1 MKNRIATSCLRWSLE
16 QLRSAILVSIFLSAL
31 CLCARA
37 QAIIPCGSGGP
48 PPGSIPRAIAKA
60 PLFTI
65 PPSLIPVQG
74 TYLWVLYE
82 NRFLSL
88 LLLPENWPASPA
100 IQVNT
105 MNLSVPSGFG
115 IPANFELY
123 DVATGPGNFSGYGFY
138 YTTARVVGRDLST
151 GQHRTQIV
159 GISAGGGCGNFL
171 QPVISLNI
179 SPASVGAV
187 QYPQDYLIYHL
198 WSLEQTAPGLEPGT
212 ITPDQNITLR
222 HLPTGGVAVLPPVDE
237 DQILCAPGVTC
248 PNWASTL
255 MQQMTGDAVHML
267 LRDETTGAQSIGWL
281 NLGNAGFGGFNGC
294 TGSVNPC
301 LYQRAN
307 LPAPISGNVIDIAGE
322 TFIPNRVWVMWGEE
336 ILAPAPATPDD
347 VPGKGPSVSAS
358 IQPPPAMV
366 YKLGAING
374 NGSLIGSMTISTT
387 DGSGGGGGGG
397 GGSGS
402 LLHVA
407 PTKIDFGSSTPPGG
421 RGEGIYNIRN
431 LGRNDLVI
439 TSMTFTNQT
448 GSPFS
453 FCDPV
458 RFPFTLQPQQQRE
471 FRACFQPQTPG
482 VFQSSIAI
490 RGGLNN
496 STLAAIQLE
505 GSAVSFQDKPDCCS
519 GKKATKKLIYSRGN
533 NDWDEMKAQHE
544 ATDKKTYQFQT
555 ARIELSLEADP
566 AKCRCEPPNCKGE
579 MEVLVEMKFLD
590 VTRGRRVPDPTIYA
604 MLDGI
609 GLKGLGHTAPP
620 GTGVVPGSS
629 APGPDQITVSEK
641 VNYPDLRD
649 ENRIRS
655 TGGNNYVARAKAKIS
670 CADGFT
676 TRRFLL
682 VPWRSAGSNNNIPG
696 GDGNLAAYLDVDVR
710 VKRTGNCELS
720 VELKAYLLDYAPAY
734 DPTNGG
740 QLPGADKELPEV
752 TFTVEGLDLGRT
764 KTYNLIK
771 LIEEDGKA
779 YDKPFEKKS
788 P

>member
-1 MKNRIATSCLRWSLE
+1 MKNRFATSRLKRSLA

-31 CLCARA
+31 CFCAQA
-37 QAIIPCGSGGP
+37 QAIPCSPGGP
-48 PPGSIPRAIAKA
+48 PPGSIPRAIARA

-82 NRFLSL
+82 NRYLSL

-115 IPANFELY
+115 IPTNFELY
-123 DVATGPGNFSGYGFY
+123 DVTTGPGNFSGYGFY
-138 YTTARVVGRDLST
+138 YTTARVVGRDPAT
-151 GQHRTQIV
+151 GQHRTQIA

-171 QPVISLNI
+171 QPVIPLNI

-198 WSLEQTAPGLEPGT
+198 WSLEQAAAGFEPGT

-237 DQILCAPGVTC
+237 DQILCAPGVAC

-255 MQQMTGDAVHML
+255 MQQMTGDVVHML
-267 LRDETTGAQSIGWL
+267 LRDENTGAQSIGWL

-294 TGSVNPC
+294 SGSVNPC

-322 TFIPNRVWVMWGEE
+322 TFIPNRVWVLWGEE
-336 ILAPAPATPDD
+336 IVAPAAATPDGD
-347 VPGKGPSVSAS
+347 IGKGPSVSAP

-374 NGSLIGSMTISTT
+374 NGALIGSMTISTT

-397 GGSGS
+397 SGS
-402 LLHVA
+402 SLHVA

-431 LGRNDLVI
+431 LGRNDLVVS
-439 TSMTFTNQT
+439 SMTFANQT
-448 GSPFS
+448 DSPFS

-458 RFPFTLQPQQQRE
+458 RFPLTLQPQQQRE
-471 FRACFQPQTPG
+471 FRVCFQPRTPG
-482 VFQSSIAI
+482 AFQNSIVI
-490 RGGLNN
+490 RGLNN
-496 STLAAIQLE
+496 STLATVPLE
-505 GSAVSFQDKPDCCS
+505 GSAVSFQDKRDCCS

-544 ATDKKTYQFQT
+544 ATGKKTYQFQT

-590 VTRGRRVPDPTIYA
+590 VTRGRNVPDPSAYVL
-604 MLDGI
+604 LDGI
-609 GLKGLGHTAPP
+609 GLKGAGHHAAP
-620 GTGVVPGSS
+620 GTSEVPSS
-629 APGPDQITVSEK
+629 AVPGPDLVTTSEK
-641 VNYPDLRD
+641 VSYPELRD
-649 ENRIRS
+649 ENRISR
-655 TGGNNYVARAKAKIS
+655 TVGNNYVARAKASIS
-670 CADGFT
+670 CADGYSV
-676 TRRFLL
+676 RRFLL
-682 VPWRSAGSNNNIPG
+682 APARAGDRAQVPGSNRRP
-696 GDGNLAAYLDVDVR
+696 AAYVDVEIR
-710 VKRTGNCELS
+710 VKRIGNCELRI
-720 VELKAYLLDYAPAY
+720 ELKAYLLDYLPGY

-740 QLPGADKELPEV
+740 RLPGADKELPEV
-752 TFTVEGLDLGRT
+752 SYKLEDMDGG

-771 LIEEDGKA
+771 LIEEDGKT
-779 YDKPFEKKS
+779 YDKPFEKKL

>member
-1 MKNRIATSCLRWSLE
+1 MKNSISNSGLRRLQS
-16 QLRSAILVSIFLSAL
+16 QLRLMILMTIILSVICIGAQ
-31 CLCARA
+31 A
-37 QAIIPCGSGGP
+37 QAIIPCAPGGP
-48 PPGSIPRAIAKA
+48 PPGSIPRAIARA
-60 PLFTI
+60 PQFTI
-65 PPSLIPVQG
+65 PPSTIPVPG

-82 NRFLSL
+82 DRYLTL

-115 IPANFELY
+115 IPSNFELY
-123 DVATGPGNFSGYGFY
+123 DVATGPGNFGGYGFY
-138 YTTARVVGRDLST
+138 YTTARVVGRDPAT

-171 QPVISLNI
+171 QPVLSLNI

-212 ITPDQNITLR
+212 LTPDQNITLR
-222 HLPTGGVAVLPPVDE
+222 HLPTGGVAVLPPIDE
-237 DQILCAPGVTC
+237 DQILCAPGVNC

-255 MQQMTGDAVHML
+255 MQQMTGDVVHML

-281 NLGNAGFGGFNGC
+281 NMGNAGFGGFNGC
-294 TGSVNPC
+294 AGSVNPC

-322 TFIPNRVWVMWGEE
+322 TFIPNRVWVLWGEE
-336 ILAPAPATPDD
+336 IATPAAAPSDED
-347 VPGKGPSVSAS
+347 TGSGPSVWAS
-358 IQPPPAMV
+358 SQPPPAMV

-374 NGSLIGSMTISTT
+374 DGSLLGSMTISTT
-387 DGSGGGGGGG
+387 DGSGGGGGVGL
-397 GGSGS
+397 GSS
-402 LLHVA
+402 LHVA

-421 RGEGIYNIRN
+421 HGEGIYNIRN
-431 LGRNDLVI
+431 LTRSDLVV
-439 TSMTFTNQT
+439 TSMTFANQT
-448 GSPFS
+448 NSPFS

-458 RFPFTLQPQQQRE
+458 RTPFTLQPQQQRE
-471 FRACFQPQTPG
+471 FRVCFQPRTSG
-482 VFQSSIAI
+482 AFQNSIAI

-496 STLAAIQLE
+496 STLATVQLE
-505 GSAVSFQDKPDCCS
+505 ASTPVFFQDKRDCCG
-519 GKKATKKLIYSRGN
+519 GKKATKMLIYSRGN

-544 ATDKKTYQFQT
+544 ATGRKTYQFQT

-566 AKCRCEPPNCKGE
+566 AKCRCDSPNCKGE

-590 VTRGRRVPDPTIYA
+590 VTRGRGVPDPNAYVL
-604 MLDGI
+604 LDGI
-609 GLKGLGHTAPP
+609 GLNGLGHTAPP
-620 GTGVVPGSS
+620 GTAITRSS
-629 APGPDQITVSEK
+629 AAPGPDLFTVSEK
-641 VNYPDLRD
+641 VNYPALRD

-655 TGGNNYVARAKAKIS
+655 FGGNNYAASAKAKNP
-670 CADGFT
+670 CADGFY

-682 VPWRSAGSNNNIPG
+682 VPIRSAGAANQIPG
-696 GDGNLAAYLDVDVR
+696 SGAGVAAYVDVDVR
-710 VKRTGNCELS
+710 VKRIGNCELS
-720 VELKAYLLDYAPAY
+720 IELKAYLLDYKPGY

-740 QLPGADKELPEV
+740 RLPGADKELPEV
-752 TFTVEGLDLGRT
+752 TYDVEGLGKD